1 MRSNKGALTAVC
13 VGLATVV
20 SAVSSLMVALP
31 DVARHT
37 GASQTQL
44 SWIVD
49 GYALTLAALL
59 LPGGYLGDRLG
70 RRRVMLCGLGLIVL
84 AAAGGALVT
93 DPTALIGVRVV
104 MGMAAALIM
113 PATLS
118 TITATFPP
126 DERVRGVAIWA
137 GLAGGSAVLGLFASG
152 LLLEWFSWQAIFWF
166 TVALATAAT
175 GLTIRSVPESRAV
188 SIGRFDVGGAAL
200 SVLGLGVLVY
210 SIIEAP
216 IEGWGSARTL
226 LGLAAGAVILCCF
239 AVWELR
245 NSAPLLD
252 VRLFRHRGFAAGM
265 LSVFSLFFVFFG
277 FIFVFMQYLQFVR
290 AWSPLVAACAATPVA
305 LGLLPGARIAP
316 RLVERFGSR
325 VLALVGMALVAIGM
339 SGLATVHAT
348 TDYWLIAVLLWLA
361 GTGMGWAMTPAT
373 TDITDSLPQ
382 DQQGVASAMND
393 VAREVGGALG
403 IAVLGSV
410 LSNGYRSGLPL
421 HGVPQQVATVAR
433 ESVAAAVGLP
443 EPMSSLARSAFV
455 DGLGDALGL
464 AAVVLIVCAL
474 GVALVAGP
482 TGRRKSDAADS
493 VERPRGG
500 ATIPVT
506 GRRRQTHGPVLRS
519 AACEEH

>member
-1 MRSNKGALTAVC
+1 MRSNRGALVAVC

-70 RRRVMLCGLGLIVL
+70 RRRVMLCGLALIVL
-84 AAAGGALVT
+84 AAVGGALIT
-93 DPTALIGVRVV
+93 NPAALIGVRVV
-104 MGMAAALIM
+104 MGVAAALIM

-152 LLLEWFSWQAIFWF
+152 LLLEWFSWQSIFWF
-166 TVALATAAT
+166 TVTLAVVAT
-175 GLTIRSVPESRAV
+175 GLTIRSVPESRASSV
-188 SIGRFDVGGAAL
+188 GSFDVGGAAL

-216 IEGWGSARTL
+216 IAGWGSARTL
-226 LGLAAGAVILCCF
+226 LGLAAGTVILCGF

-265 LSVFSLFFVFFG
+265 LSVSSLFFVFFG

-290 AWSPLVAACAATPVA
+290 AWSPLVAACAAAPVA
-305 LGLLPGARIAP
+305 VGLLPGARIAP
-316 RLVERFGSR
+316 RLVDRFGSR
-325 VLALVGMALVAIGM
+325 VLGLVGITLVAICMG
-339 SGLATVHAT
+339 GLATVHTT
-348 TDYWLIAVLLWLA
+348 TDYWVIAVLLWLG
-361 GTGMGWAMTPAT
+361 GTGMGWSMTPAT
-373 TDITDSLPQ
+373 TNITDSLPQ

-410 LSNGYRSGLPL
+410 LSNGYRAGLPL
-421 HGVPQQVATVAR
+421 HGVPHQVATVAQ
-433 ESVAAAVGLP
+433 ESVAAAVELP
-443 EPMSSLARSAFV
+443 EPIRSLARSAFV

-464 AAVVLIVCAL
+464 AAVAMIVCAL
-474 GVALVAGP
+474 GVAAVAGR
-482 TGRRKSDAADS
+482 TARRTPEVADPAARPRIGAADQ
-493 VERPRGG
+493 P
-500 ATIPVT
+500 
-506 GRRRQTHGPVLRS
+506 
-519 AACEEH
+519 